1 MDGGASYR
9 REGPLPAS
17 YDGRMADAKPTTG
30 NTPAAPA
37 ESAPRS
43 AEERIREIIEDIRP
57 YLQHDGG
64 DCEFVSYEDRV
75 VNMRLHGA
83 CGSCPSSLWT
93 LRMGIENAIREQVP
107 EVESVRNVDQ
117 PDPAAGHP
125 HGAHGPA

>member
-1 MDGGASYR
+1 MVPETPKA
-9 REGPLPAS
+9 
-17 YDGRMADAKPTTG
+17 
-30 NTPAAPA
+30 PAANPVSVDAAAPTAPA
-37 ESAPRS
+37 GAAAPRS
-43 AEERIREIIEDIRP
+43 DEERIREIIEDIRP

-107 EVESVRNVDQ
+107 EVEAVRNVDQ
-117 PDPAAGHP
+117 PDPPGHGHP
-125 HGAHGPA
+125 PGGPAAP